1 MNAFFI
7 KSSNTILYCK
17 KWQETVVF
25 YQDDLGLSV
34 NFSSDWLVEFHLGGT
49 AYLSVA
55 DEQRTTIKSSSG
67 AGITITLQVE
77 NADEIWRQLRGRGLE
92 VGPIKIHSWG
102 ARIFYFHDPE
112 GHRLEIWSPV

>member
-25 YQDDLGLSV
+25 YQDDLGLPVS
-34 NFSSDWLVEFHLGGT
+34 FSSDWLVEFHLAGA

-55 DEQRTTIKSSSG
+55 DEQRATIKSSGG
-67 AGITITLQVE
+67 AGVTITLQVE
-77 NADEIWRQLRGRGLE
+77 NAAEAWQQLHDRGLDL
-92 VGPIKIHSWG
+92 GPIKIHSWG
-102 ARIFYFHDPE
+102 AQLFYFHDPE